1 MTRLHGWAPR
11 GERLV
16 GKVPQGHWKTG
27 PDDGCDCRKPA
38 PRLIRNATNGRIDKT
53 IKQFYKQKPRSK
65 SISGNLPT
73 RQSSE
78 QATATAKH
86 PPAPESSL
94 GRFQA
99 TRAALDCGVLAFGDF
114 DPPVAIWSKPLND
127 SSHHCLR
134 DNVAESFAFETAF
147 HRAADSAYNP
157 ILGVGFRNPT
167 VDFCAEETERSPFGI
182 WLAFA
187 LGLMSISTFLS
198 RVLPHD
204 AERHHPRSRVMGEL
218 GLGNVA
224 VSLALR

>member
-27 PDDGCDCRKPA
+27 PDVGCDCRKPA

-53 IKQFYKQKPRSK
+53 IKRFYKQKPRSK

-99 TRAALDCGVLAFGDF
+99 LEPRLIVASWRSVILIPLSLSGPSRSTTRRITA
-114 DPPVAIWSKPLND
+114 S
-127 SSHHCLR
+127 
-134 DNVAESFAFETAF
+134 ET
-147 HRAADSAYNP
+147 
-157 ILGVGFRNPT
+157 T
-167 VDFCAEETERSPFGI
+167 SP
-182 WLAFA
+182 
-187 LGLMSISTFLS
+187 
-198 RVLPHD
+198 RVS
-204 AERHHPRSRVMGEL
+204 RSRQHSIEPRIARTTPFLEL
-218 GLGNVA
+218 GSGTRL
-224 VSLALR
+224 STSALRKQSEALSEYGWRSRWD